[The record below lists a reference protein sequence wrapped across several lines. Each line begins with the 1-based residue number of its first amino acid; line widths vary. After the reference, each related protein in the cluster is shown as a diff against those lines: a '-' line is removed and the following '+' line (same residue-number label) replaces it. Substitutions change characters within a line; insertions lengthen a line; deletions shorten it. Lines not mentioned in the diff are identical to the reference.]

1 MESST
6 SMYVIEGTMAGA
18 HYNDK
23 TVYLTDPFTKETFAQ
38 TTVKDKK
45 FFLQFPDNG
54 LKIYQ
59 IVYQH
64 SKIDA
69 LPLTL
74 PVIGGEGNVQ
84 VYMGGK
90 VVTTGTPS
98 NDALQD
104 FLLAKDKFSDEIAE
118 ASPELDEVRARLK
131 GFLSEQ
137 VVNNK
142 DSIVSIYILKSYASR
157 FTEEEKQA
165 LLQQLK
171 PELIALY

>member
-6 SMYVIEGTMAGA
+6 NMYVIEGTMAGA

-59 IVYQH
+59 IVYKY
-64 SKIDA
+64 SNLD
-69 LPLTL
+69 LFPLTL

-90 VVTTGTPS
+90 IVTTGTPS

-104 FLLAKDKFSDEIAE
+104 FLLAKDKFTDEITESGIAV
-118 ASPELDEVRARLK
+118 DEIRARLK

-165 LLQQLK
+165 LLQQIK
-171 PELIALY
+171 PELVALY